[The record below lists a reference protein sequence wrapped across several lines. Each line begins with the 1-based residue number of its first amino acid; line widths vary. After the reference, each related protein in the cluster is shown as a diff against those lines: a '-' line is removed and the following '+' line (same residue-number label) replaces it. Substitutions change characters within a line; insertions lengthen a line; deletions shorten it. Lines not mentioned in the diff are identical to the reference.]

1 MNPSKRREQIQSVP
15 SGSHALQGKRMR
27 TVLVAFILCLTFVGA
42 SAKADLITLTGAELL
57 DLDGSGVAFPNGDP
71 TLSGTSLVFDHG
83 GGLAKLFQYDL
94 QAESTFSLSIDFTRL
109 ACVAPS
115 CIDGAYDSDP
125 HFVIGDGTRMLG
137 VLFSDNNGG
146 QLVAPKMADDGTRG
160 TSRELASMETQV
172 GYPIIGESVILDL
185 MFSLT
190 ASTTT
195 VEASALGISSSYT
208 WNRSLSLDSLSL
220 FMLHDNDSGERYQ
233 LNSLAVPTTQVP
245 EPGTLGLL
253 VVGLAGMGLVRRL
266 RPI

>member
-1 MNPSKRREQIQSVP
+1 
-15 SGSHALQGKRMR
+15 
-27 TVLVAFILCLTFVGA
+27 
-42 SAKADLITLTGAELL
+42 
-57 DLDGSGVAFPNGDP
+57 
-71 TLSGTSLVFDHG
+71 
-83 GGLAKLFQYDL
+83 
-94 QAESTFSLSIDFTRL
+94 
-109 ACVAPS
+109 
-115 CIDGAYDSDP
+115 
-125 HFVIGDGTRMLG
+125 
-137 VLFSDNNGG
+137 
-146 QLVAPKMADDGTRG
+146 
-160 TSRELASMETQV
+160 METQV